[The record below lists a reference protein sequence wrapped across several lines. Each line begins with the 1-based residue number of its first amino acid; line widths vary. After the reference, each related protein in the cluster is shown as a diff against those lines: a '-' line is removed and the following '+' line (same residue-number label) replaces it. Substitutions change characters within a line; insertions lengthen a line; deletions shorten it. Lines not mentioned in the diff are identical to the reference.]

1 MLKQLFS
8 LEFRRKRLLAHAPPG
23 PLRDYLQTPFVSNKV
38 DCRQLDFLAIDLETT
53 GLDVR
58 RDEIVSVGLVV
69 CHGGDIDLKTAQHR
83 VIHVDKAM
91 QENNVVIHG
100 ITDDVV
106 MRGEPLQQVLADIL
120 KILAGKVMLA
130 HHASIEWGFIN
141 KACQQYLGGEFVVPV
156 IDTQKIAARS
166 LERRNQ
172 PYQMRDLRLYN
183 LRQQYNLPAYTAHN
197 ALSDALATAEL
208 FAAQMAEAADK
219 DNWPLKRCLTRL

>member
-8 LEFRRKRLLAHAPPG
+8 LEYRRKRLLAHAPPG
-23 PLRDYLQTPFVSNKV
+23 PLRDYLQIPFVSNKA

-58 RDEIVSVGLVV
+58 QDDIVSVGMVV
-69 CHGGDIDLKTAQHR
+69 CHGGDIDLMTAEHR
-83 VIHVDKAM
+83 VIHVDKDM

-100 ITDDVV
+100 ITDDAV
-106 MRGEPLQQVLADIL
+106 MRGEPLQQVLADVL
-120 KILAGKVMLA
+120 AKLAGKVMLA

-141 KACQQYLGGEFVVPV
+141 KACQHFFDGEFLAPV

-172 PYQMRDLRLYN
+172 PYKMRDLRLYN

-208 FAAQMAEAADK
+208 FTAQLAEAADNDK
-219 DNWPLKRCLTRL
+219 WPLKRCLTRL